1 MSVYIKG
8 RGAQINLANKFHR
21 LNYQPET
28 SSIKG
33 DRNGKL
39 PTKVFYESPKN
50 ILSKNDSPDIPFT
63 YSINP
68 YQGCEHGCVYCY
80 ARNSHEYWGFNAS
93 LDFESKIIA
102 KPDAPI
108 LLKKKFLSR
117 SWIPQTVVMSGNTDC
132 YQPIEKKLKITRNL
146 LKVFLEFGNPVG
158 IITKNVLVLR
168 DMDLLKELA
177 KESLVHVI
185 LSITSLNED
194 LRQKLEPRS
203 SAAIK
208 KMIAIKKLK
217 ENGIPVS
224 VMFSPVIPGLND
236 HEIPAIIRESSI
248 SGADDIN
255 MTLIRLNG
263 VIGEIFKDWLNKNFP
278 DRENKIINQIKS
290 LHHGKL
296 NESRF
301 GYRMT
306 GEGHLARSISH
317 LFKTVRSHYYNN
329 TRSHKLNINAFRR
342 NSMQSLF

>member
-1 MSVYIKG
+1 MSIYIKG
-8 RGAQINLANKFHR
+8 RGAQITLSNKFHR
-21 LNYQPET
+21 LNYQPE
-28 SSIKG
+28 IA
-33 DRNGKL
+33 DNNGEKIEKL
-39 PTKVFYESPKN
+39 LTKVFYESPRN

-80 ARNSHEYWGFNAS
+80 ARNSHEYWGFNAA
-93 LDFESKIIA
+93 LDFESKIVA

-117 SWIPQTVVMSGNTDC
+117 SWIPQTIVMSGNTDC
-132 YQPIEKKLKITRNL
+132 YQPVEKKLKITRNL

-177 KESLVHVI
+177 KEGLVHVI
-185 LSITSLNED
+185 LSITSLNEN

-203 SAAIK
+203 SSTQK

-236 HEIPAIIRESSI
+236 HEIPSVIRESSI

-255 MTLIRLNG
+255 MTMIRLNG
-263 VIGEIFKDWLNKNFP
+263 VIGLIFKDWLKRNFP

-290 LHHGKL
+290 LHHGNL

-306 GEGHLARSISH
+306 GEGHLARSIIH
-317 LFKTVRSHYYNN
+317 LFKTVRSHYYNK
-329 TRSHKLNINAFRR
+329 THAHELNKHAFRR
-342 NSMQSLF
+342 NSMQNLF